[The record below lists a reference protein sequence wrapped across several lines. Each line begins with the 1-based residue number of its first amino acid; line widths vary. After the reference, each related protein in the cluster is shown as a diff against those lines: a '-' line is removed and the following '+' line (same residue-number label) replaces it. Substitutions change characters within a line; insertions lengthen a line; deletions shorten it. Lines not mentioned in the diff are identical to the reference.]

1 MGQWEK
7 LTFAY
12 DADGSIGSDP
22 IFEAIERHRGAFGY
36 VEDALKVFGPMLPD
50 DPGYA
55 EAQAEIERRCE
66 IADEAAMEI
75 ANTAP
80 ETKAGVLALI
90 DYVRDKSDWPELE
103 DSFCPGAFY
112 RAVMGTIADWLRRHA
127 A

>member
-1 MGQWEK
+1 MAAS
-7 LTFAY
+7 TCPP
-12 DADGSIGSDP
+12 DP

-55 EAQAEIERRCE
+55 GAQAEIERRCK
-66 IADEAAMEI
+66 IADEAAVEI

-90 DYVRDKSDWPELE
+90 DYVRNTESDWPELE

-112 RAVMGTIADWLRRHA
+112 RAVMGTIADWLRRQA